1 MQKVEIYYRPDS
13 SDKDK
18 INNELKDG
26 WIVKSMTTVEKSLVV
41 LFEKIDRREK
51 LEALND
57 LQK

>member
-26 WIVKSMTTVEKSLVV
+26 WIVKNMISLEKTLIV
-41 LFEKIDRREK
+41 LYEKIDRKEK

>member
-26 WIVKSMTTVEKSLVV
+26 WIVKNMTAVEKSLVV